1 MLETIGNFPAR
12 ELIKQWLKAGY
23 VELGE
28 LHLVNSGTPQGGVI
42 SPLLANVALH
52 GMEEALSIRWRYR
65 RDRDVFE
72 LQSRRAMVR
81 YADDF
86 VVFTESKEDAEE
98 CQRILTEWLAKEVY
112 NSQKRKL
119 ELLA

>member
-1 MLETIGNFPAR
+1 MVKGRICG
-12 ELIKQWLKAGY
+12 I
-23 VELGE
+23 GE